1 VDDLVSGLAADLRA
15 GLLPGLA
22 LRLGAESLA
31 LSAAAPP
38 VAAAVA
44 AAAAG
49 DDVPAALRSAPVP
62 GGKVG
67 MARLAAAWHVAD
79 TSGAPLSE
87 VLDRLEADLTSLR
100 HRRDLVDAQ
109 TTAATTTVRMLAV
122 LPVLGLGLGYTLG
135 GDPLGFLLHT
145 AAGSV
150 CALLALALQVAGLL
164 WGEHIAAAPIRSG
177 GV

>member
-15 GLLPGLA
+15 GLLPGPA
-22 LRLGAESLA
+22 LRLGAESLT
-31 LSAAAPP
+31 LSAAASP

-49 DDVPAALRSAPVP
+49 DDVPTALRTAPVP
-62 GGKVG
+62 GGEVG
-67 MARLAAAWHVAD
+67 MARLAAAWQVAD
-79 TSGAPLSE
+79 TSGAPLTE
-87 VLDRLEADLTSLR
+87 VLDRLDADLTSLR
-100 HRRDLVDAQ
+100 RRRDLVDAQ

-145 AAGSV
+145 AAGAV
-150 CALLALALQVAGLL
+150 CALLALALQAAGLL